1 MKHSIIVKAENKK
14 IVSSELKKLP
24 CIFSF
29 DNSFLFKNELI
40 IDLNY
45 NYKNKSKIMIETLK
59 IEKKYTPLSYL

>member
-14 IVSSELKKLP
+14 IVASELKKLP

-29 DNSFLFKNELI
+29 NNSLLFKNELI

-45 NYKNKSKIMIETLK
+45 DYKNKSKIMIESLK
-59 IEKKYTPLSYL
+59 IEKK